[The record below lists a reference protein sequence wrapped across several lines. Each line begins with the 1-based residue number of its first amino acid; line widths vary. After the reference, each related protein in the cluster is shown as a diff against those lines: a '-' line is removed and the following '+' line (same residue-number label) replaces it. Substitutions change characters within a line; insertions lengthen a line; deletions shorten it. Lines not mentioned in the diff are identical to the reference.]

1 MSVLINDSEEILE
14 MPDAYVAYSESG
26 SFSVS
31 DFRKTVGFVHAC
43 QMVMSEIA
51 CLRIGTT

>member
-1 MSVLINDSEEILE
+1 MLISDVEEILE
-14 MPDAYVAYSESG
+14 IPDAYVAYSESG

-31 DFRKTVGFVHAC
+31 DFRKIEGFVHAC

-51 CLRIGTT
+51 RLRIGTI